1 LLGNIAFGS
10 FFGYLAARLL
20 GSGVAWASIVLAA
33 VAGNLL
39 DSVLMPA
46 SHASMGASTAV
57 FATLGLVAA
66 YSWRLQFS
74 KRMQWAHRWAP
85 LICGIMLLALLGAG
99 GENTDVLAHLTGFF
113 CGAVLGASYARIPTK
128 LFESVPLQVG
138 ATVVATGAIIIAW
151 VWAGATA

>member
-1 LLGNIAFGS
+1 
-10 FFGYLAARLL
+10 
-20 GSGVAWASIVLAA
+20 VLAA
-33 VAGNLL
+33 VAGNFL

-113 CGAVLGASYARIPTK
+113 CGAVLGASYAR
-128 LFESVPLQVG
+128 VPAEFFSKRLLQVG
-138 ATVVATGAIIIAW
+138 ATIIATGAFVVAW
-151 VWAGATA
+151 LWAGASL